1 MVRRWRL
8 IGYFPILYNPPVE
21 MVLQVWGFAHDRVRG
36 AAWNIFDD
44 NGVIAKEKIKPPTWP
59 RPAPGAPES
68 NWFGRRRILRRS
80 LL

>member
-1 MVRRWRL
+1 
-8 IGYFPILYNPPVE
+8 